1 MNLKRIVIAGGSG
14 FIGRVLA
21 RELYLRHYEVV
32 ILTRTPRI
40 RTSDI
45 REVAWDGQNPGAWE
59 AELDGAYAVIN
70 LTGKSI
76 DCRHSAANL
85 RNILDSRVNS
95 VRALAAASACV
106 ATPPRVWVQ
115 ASAVGFYGDTG
126 DKLCDEH
133 APAGS
138 NALAGICRQWEDAF
152 TEATLPRTRKI
163 TVRIGMVLGDGG
175 GAMPFLC
182 KLTKCFL
189 GGAAGQGTQYISWI
203 HLADLVKLLVL
214 CAERENFSATVN
226 AVAPNP
232 ATNADFM
239 RELRGVL
246 HRPWSPPAPAFAVKL
261 AANFLETEPSLVLTG
276 QRVVPG
282 ILSELEFP
290 WRFPQ
295 LRLALA
301 DVCSRL

>member
-14 FIGRVLA
+14 FIGRTLA

-45 REVAWDGQNPGAWE
+45 REVAWDGQNPGVWE
-59 AELDGAYAVIN
+59 QELDSAYAVIN

-76 DCRHSAANL
+76 DCRHNAANL
-85 RNILDSRVNS
+85 RAIADSRVNS
-95 VRALAAASACV
+95 IRALAAACACV

-126 DKLCDEH
+126 DKLRDES

-138 NALAGICRQWEDAF
+138 NALAGICQQWENAL
-152 TEATLPRTRKI
+152 TEATLPRTRKV
-163 TVRIGMVLGDGG
+163 TLRIGMVLGESG
-175 GAMPFLC
+175 GAMPFLD
-182 KLTKCFL
+182 KLTRFFL
-189 GGAAGQGTQYISWI
+189 GGMAGQGTQYISWI
-203 HLADLVKLLVL
+203 HISDLVRMFLLCV
-214 CAERENFSATVN
+214 ERENFFATLN

-239 RELRGVL
+239 RELRDVL
-246 HRPWSPPAPAFAVKL
+246 HRPWAPPAPAFAVKL
-261 AANFLETEPSLVLTG
+261 AANFFETEPSLVLTG

-282 ILSELEFP
+282 IFQELEFP
-290 WRFPQ
+290 YRFPQ
-295 LRLALA
+295 LRPALA
-301 DVCSRL
+301 DVCAKI